1 MRLKHQT
8 QRGGTIEHT
17 GPPLKPGKTVVLQ
30 VDEDGSFDCPDDLG
44 AALKRIL
51 SPHVVDAPKTKRTK
65 EAES

>member
-1 MRLKHQT
+1 MRLKHLT

-17 GPPLKPGKTVVLQ
+17 GPPLKPGKTAVLQ
-30 VDEDGSFDCPDDLG
+30 VDEDGFFSCSDELG

-51 SPHVVDAPKTKRTK
+51 PDVADAPKTKRTK